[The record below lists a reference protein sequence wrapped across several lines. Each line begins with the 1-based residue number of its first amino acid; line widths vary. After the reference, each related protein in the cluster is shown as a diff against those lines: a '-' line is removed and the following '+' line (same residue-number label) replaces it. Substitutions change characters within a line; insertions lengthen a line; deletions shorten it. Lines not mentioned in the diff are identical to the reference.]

1 MARSLEF
8 HSLVQEVQKTGNEIG
23 SRGMIDVGRML
34 YSNSVVE
41 NSINNSFLEDFLKE
55 SNDGVCK
62 FFESK

>member
-1 MARSLEF
+1 
-8 HSLVQEVQKTGNEIG
+8 
-23 SRGMIDVGRML
+23 MIDVGRML